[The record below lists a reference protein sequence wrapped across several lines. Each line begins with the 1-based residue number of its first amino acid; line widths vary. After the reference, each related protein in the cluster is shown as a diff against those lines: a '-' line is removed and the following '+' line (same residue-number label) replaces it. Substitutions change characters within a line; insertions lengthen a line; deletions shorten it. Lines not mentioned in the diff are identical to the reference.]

1 MFYENLLFKGGIL
14 MKKKIFTVILA
25 LMISLF
31 AFNICLANEEHP
43 IQDATNSVRNAV
55 GGAENAIE
63 NGVEGIGNMTKD
75 ATNSMET
82 TMNNAG
88 KDVKN
93 SVSPSTNN
101 GNSYSATRTSTGG
114 AEATFMGMN
123 STVWTWL
130 IIGIAA
136 IAIVALV
143 WYYSSQITNDSNN
156 KRM

>member
-136 IAIVALV
+136 IAIIALV